1 MKKQSVIGSMQL
13 LLTAII
19 WGVAFVAQS
28 EGMNY
33 VGPYTFNCVR
43 SILGGVVLIPC
54 IWFLNRYQSE
64 EEKIKEYKKK
74 DLILGGIC
82 CGICLC
88 MGTMLQQFGIQRTT
102 VGKAGFITALYIIFV
117 PIVSI
122 FLGKKPD
129 KKIWICVLL
138 AIIGLYYLCIND
150 SWALETGDIYLLIG
164 AIFFTMHILV
174 IDYFAP
180 KTDNVKM
187 SCIQF
192 FVAGICCIIPMLV
205 IEKPQWSYILDAKL
219 PILYAGILSSGVA
232 YTLQIIGQKKVK
244 PTIASLIMSA
254 ESVVSVIAG
263 WLLLNEELSTREIF
277 GCVIIFIAI
286 LLAQFD
292 MKQLTYKKGRM

>member
-33 VGPYTFNCVR
+33 VGPFTFNCVR
-43 SILGGVVLIPC
+43 SILGGIVLIPC
-54 IWFLNRYQSE
+54 IWLLNRYQSE

-74 DLILGGIC
+74 DFIQGGIC
-82 CGICLC
+82 CGLCLC
-88 MGTMLQQFGIQRTT
+88 MGTMMQQFGIQRTT

-122 FLGKKPD
+122 FLGKKSD

-138 AIIGLYYLCIND
+138 ALVGLYFLCLNGNWSI
-150 SWALETGDIYLLIG
+150 ETGDIYLFIG

-180 KTDNVKM
+180 KTDNIKM

-192 FVAGICCIIPMLV
+192 FVSGICCIIPMLF
-205 IEKPQWSYILDAKL
+205 IEKPHINHILDAKI

-244 PTIASLIMSA
+244 PAIASLIMSA

-263 WLLLNEELSTREIF
+263 WILLQEELSAREIL
-277 GCVIIFIAI
+277 GCVIILIGI
-286 LLAQFD
+286 LLAQID
-292 MKQLTYKKGRM
+292 TKQLYYKKGRI